1 MLSFNCKYLYCKCK
15 NTKTLHAY
23 KNFLAYNLKSGKSQ
37 QQLFGTGIA
46 ELDGRFGIVAGALYL
61 FHFTDAEAV
70 VLYELSHLKR
80 CSGVTTVACRW
91 CYA

>member
-46 ELDGRFGIVAGALYL
+46 ELDGRFGIVAAAFYL

-70 VLYELSHLKR
+70 VLYELSYLK
-80 CSGVTTVACRW
+80 CCCGATTTASC
-91 CYA
+91 

>member
-23 KNFLAYNLKSGKSQ
+23 KNFLANNLKSGKSQ

-46 ELDGRFGIVAGALYL
+46 ELNGGFGIVAAAFYLLY
-61 FHFTDAEAV
+61 FTDAEAV
-70 VLYELSHLKR
+70 VLYKLSYLKR
-80 CSGVTTVACRW
+80 CCGATTTASC
-91 CYA
+91 